1 MNDNGNIRLLT
12 LENDMR
18 VRAFSHRWKTFQK
31 GGENTRKQ

>member
-18 VRAFSHRWKTFQK
+18 VSLFLIAGRPFKK